1 MAQHAVRRPAGIF
14 DLGMPG
20 LTGYE
25 LARYVRLEPWGREAV
40 LIALSGFADDAD
52 RAKADHAGFTHYRA
66 KPAEFA
72 DLSQLL
78 PPAPRVNPGHAPGA
92 KLAQACSEVTEIA
105 AGNGCRCFFRDWIC
119 GLLIGRSDRPPEQHL
134 RIVKTGICE
143 SVCGIVEIDALPHV
157 RFAAFRGNDI

>member
-1 MAQHAVRRPAGIF
+1 MSCHSDEVRVLIADDNRDAGETLARLLRELQYDVRVATNGRSAYEIALEFQPQAGIF

-78 PPAPRVNPGHAPGA
+78 PPAPRVNPGHAPGV
-92 KLAQACSEVTEIA
+92 LARRTFNA
-105 AGNGCRCFFRDWIC
+105 
-119 GLLIGRSDRPPEQHL
+119 
-134 RIVKTGICE
+134 
-143 SVCGIVEIDALPHV
+143 V
-157 RFAAFRGNDI
+157 RRRWLSG

>member
-1 MAQHAVRRPAGIF
+1 MSYHLDEVRVLIADDNRDAGETLARLLRELQYEVRVATNGRSAYEIALDFQPQAGIF

-78 PPAPRVNPGHAPGA
+78 PPPSRGSPRHAPGV
-92 KLAQACSEVTEIA
+92 LARRTLNA
-105 AGNGCRCFFRDWIC
+105 
-119 GLLIGRSDRPPEQHL
+119 
-134 RIVKTGICE
+134 
-143 SVCGIVEIDALPHV
+143 V
-157 RFAAFRGNDI
+157 RRMWLSG